1 MDLSTVSRLLN
12 TYLIPLIVLF
22 GVIGNILS
30 ILIFTRPSLRRSCSI
45 YFLVGSING
54 LIILLFGGITR
65 WLSDGFLGIN
75 PTTNSLVYCRFRS
88 YFVYVIYNIAPYLT
102 ACITIDRYCSSCSN
116 ANIRR
121 FSSRISLAYLIV
133 SLIILITSI
142 AYIHM
147 VFRFTIVNSV
157 CRPEPGFYAEF
168 FPFFT
173 TGYYFFAIIL
183 ILIFGLGTSYN
194 IRSQR
199 RRIQPI
205 TMLEKRTLRGD
216 TQLLLLL
223 LVHVICYISLAL
235 PYHISLVFGT
245 IYPTL
250 TVNITF
256 RFVQNITVITLNLSQ
271 AINFYVFT
279 LTASLYRK
287 ELVKLLQ
294 RMKTKHWT
302 KQTMGH
308 FANTTVH

>member
-1 MDLSTVSRLLN
+1 MDLSTISLLLN

-22 GVIGNILS
+22 GTIGNILS

-45 YFLVGSING
+45 YFLASSING
-54 LIILLFGGITR
+54 LAILLFAAILR

-75 PTTNSLVYCRFRS
+75 PTTTSLIFCRLRLYSGF
-88 YFVYVIYNIAPYLT
+88 VIYNIASSLT
-102 ACITIDRYCSSCSN
+102 ACITIDRYCSSCPN
-116 ANIRR
+116 AIIRR
-121 FSSRISLAYLIV
+121 FSSRINLAYIV
-133 SLIILITSI
+133 VLTVILITSL
-142 AYIHM
+142 AYSHM
-147 VFRFTIVNSV
+147 LFKVTIINFI
-157 CRPEPGFYAEF
+157 CRLEPGFYAQF
-168 FPFFT
+168 LPFFT
-173 TGYYFFAIIL
+173 TGYYFCPIIL
-183 ILIFGLGTSYN
+183 ILVFGLGTIYN

-205 TMLEKRTLRGD
+205 TMLERRTLRGD

-235 PYHISLVFGT
+235 PYHISLVFGA

-250 TVNITF
+250 TVTETF
-256 RFVQNITVITLNLSQ
+256 RFAQNLTLAALNLSQ

-294 RMKTKHWT
+294 RMKTKYWT
-302 KQTMGH
+302 NPKNQRFPNGITL
-308 FANTTVH
+308 